1 MSVQFQ
7 SQAEPI
13 AGYRLLDRLGSG
25 GFGEV
30 WRAEAPG
37 GIFKAI
43 KLIHGDLRHRETDA
57 YRFAEQELKSLNRVK
72 QVRHPYLL
80 ALDRIDVVDGRL
92 LIVMEL
98 ADCNLWDRFR
108 QCRKAG
114 LPGIPRDELLRYMAE
129 TAEVLDLMN
138 DRFQLQHLDIK
149 PQNLFLLHQHV
160 KVADF
165 GQVKDLEGM
174 VASVTGGITPVYA
187 APETFDGFVSR
198 FCDQYSL
205 ACVYQELLTGTRPFD
220 GGSMQQLLMQHLQMP
235 PNLAPSPP
243 SDRPALARALSK
255 KAEHRFPTVSQ
266 MVAALRAGG
275 ESAARTVVPAEPPP
289 VADLRPATD
298 PAAVAEL
305 IDLLDGADST
315 PAPRSAVDTQ
325 PPFPDR
331 LAPPERTGPGPVR
344 PALVLAVGYAGLR
357 VAQRLRRQLA
367 DRFGPP
373 ARTPAV
379 RLLYLDTAPD
389 AADLA
394 AAAADDAAPLGPD
407 EVVAAPLNRAA
418 HYHKLQLSGR
428 SIMDKWFDPQLL
440 CKLPRVPLTL
450 GLRAFGRLALCDH
463 IRAVQQKLAAE
474 LDACLDPHAL
484 ADTVRATGLE
494 LGSNRPRVYVVAGL
508 GGGTGSGMFLDLAY
522 LARRRLKQIG
532 YADPDVVGV
541 LLAPPDGPPGAVHA
555 QAQANTYAALTELHH
570 YTRPE
575 TVFDGFDDRGGPA
588 RDADPPFRAVYL
600 LPGPAH
606 PTPPAAG
613 SGAVPPAG
621 SRPVRGSGAFAPRR
635 GDSRPAPAAHDPTAA
650 VADLIRFD
658 LAAPVGPAAA
668 EARPLPPAAPVT
680 VRTAGVCRFTWPRG
694 EVVRRAARVTAPV
707 LLHHWTHPDPE
718 LVREVIPR
726 WAVEQWNRLGLDPER
741 LLARFG
747 AAAAEAA
754 GGPVADVAAAVT
766 GPLVPRGWRAR
777 VPDPAAV
784 SLAADRLIALL
795 GRPQAMAN
803 RQVSRVEE
811 GLAAAAD
818 RVAAEVAADLAA
830 GVHRLVESP
839 TYRVAGAE
847 EAARQLLAL
856 FDRARDWCKGTAR
869 AAQERSAAALDQIYA
884 LPHTARTAG
893 RHAPAEFAAA
903 LTAFPDAQFRYLMG
917 LAAGRLYTVVRDGWP
932 AGWPS

>member
-1 MSVQFQ
+1 M
-7 SQAEPI
+7 
-13 AGYRLLDRLGSG
+13 
-25 GFGEV
+25 
-30 WRAEAPG
+30 
-37 GIFKAI
+37 
-43 KLIHGDLRHRETDA
+43 
-57 YRFAEQELKSLNRVK
+57 
-72 QVRHPYLL
+72 
-80 ALDRIDVVDGRL
+80 
-92 LIVMEL
+92 
-98 ADCNLWDRFR
+98 
-108 QCRKAG
+108 
-114 LPGIPRDELLRYMAE
+114 
-129 TAEVLDLMN
+129 
-138 DRFQLQHLDIK
+138 
-149 PQNLFLLHQHV
+149 
-160 KVADF
+160 
-165 GQVKDLEGM
+165 
-174 VASVTGGITPVYA
+174 
-187 APETFDGFVSR
+187 
-198 FCDQYSL
+198 
-205 ACVYQELLTGTRPFD
+205 
-220 GGSMQQLLMQHLQMP
+220 
-235 PNLAPSPP
+235 
-243 SDRPALARALSK
+243 LSK

-266 MVAALRAGG
+266 MVAALRAGA
-275 ESAARTVVPAEPPP
+275 EPVVRAAVPAEPPP
-289 VADLRPATD
+289 AADLRPATD
-298 PAAVAEL
+298 PAVVAEL

-315 PAPRSAVDTQ
+315 PAPRSVVDTQ

-367 DRFGPP
+367 DRFGRP

-394 AAAADDAAPLGPD
+394 AAGDDAPLAPD
-407 EVVAAPLNRAA
+407 EVVTAPLNRAA

-450 GLRAFGRLALCDH
+450 GLRSFGRLALCDH

-575 TVFDGFDDRGGPA
+575 TAFDGFDDRGGTV

-606 PTPPAAG
+606 PTPPPAGSGVVPAAG
-613 SGAVPPAG
+613 S
-621 SRPVRGSGAFAPRR
+621 RTVRGSGTFAARR
-635 GDSRPAPAAHDPTAA
+635 GEARPGPAAHDPTAA
-650 VADLIRFD
+650 AADLIRFD
-658 LAAPVGPAAA
+658 LAARVGAAA
-668 EARPLPPAAPVT
+668 AAVRPLTPAAPVT
-680 VRTAGVCRFTWPRG
+680 VRTAGVSRFTWPRG
-694 EVVRRAARVTAPV
+694 AVVRRAARVTAPV
-707 LLHHWTHPDPE
+707 LVHHWTHPDPV

-726 WAVEQWNRLGLDPER
+726 WAVEQWDRLGLDPER

-747 AAAAEAA
+747 AVAAEAA

-777 VPDPAAV
+777 VPDPAVV

-795 GRPQAMAN
+795 GRPQSMAN

-818 RVAAEVAADLAA
+818 RVGAEVAADLAA

-903 LTAFPDAQFRYLMG
+903 LTAFPDAQLRYLMC
-917 LAAGRLYTVVRDGWP
+917 LAAGRLYTVVRDRVAGRLAELTEFRARLLDCRARLTEAAEVPAGPAAPGDLLPLATASPEEAAQLFLRSLTDDDLAALDVRAQGGLARTFGGLYEACLNSAGDPDRLTAVLKEEAYAYLDERLGEVDLAGMMARRFGPGPGVADGLAWGFQAATPAVVGGGPWAKAEVTVFGCPAGAGGEPVRAEAAGVLPPDTPTVDTADEVVLYREWP
-932 AGWPS
+932 AVPLAALPQLGPAWAAAYLAAPEVAQATPHSRTDVTRWIEVDAD